1 MEYLKKARR
10 AKPEIAMK
18 ALEYINLGYQRLL
31 TFECPGGG
39 FDWMGNPPANQILS
53 AWGLLEFVDMAKVY
67 EIDKRIIERTKKWLL
82 SKQNKDGSWLE
93 KRTSWTWSGV
103 KGKLVQTAYISW
115 ALLEAG
121 YKGKQIDKAIKFIKE
136 SLDDANDN
144 PYVLGLIANA
154 LALYN
159 PKDEDL
165 DIVLSNLDDIK
176 TEDTETGVC
185 YWKMLTETLYY
196 AKGRA
201 AEVEAT
207 SLITL
212 AMIKANKFHSTVNKA
227 LGFLVKSKDARG
239 TWGSTQATILALK
252 TLVCAM
258 SGQRPKGD
266 IKIKVKL
273 NGKEET
279 IIVKQDQ
286 WDVMQVIDFKQ
297 HTKQGENI
305 LKIEMQGKGNLMYQ
319 VVGRYFLPWELV
331 EEKEEKEAISFKIE
345 YDRTKLTLKDLLG
358 VKVWMKYNEQKP
370 TYMVIIDL
378 GIPAG
383 FQVIPDAFD
392 KLVSE
397 KVIEKYT
404 LTGRQIIL
412 YFGSIKPGQEVEFSY
427 QMKAKYPIKVKTPVS
442 QVYEYYSPQNRT
454 KTRPVELTVTE

>member
-67 EIDKRIIERTKKWLL
+67 EIDERIIKRTKKWLL

-93 KRTSWTWSGV
+93 KRTSWTWRGV

-136 SLDDANDN
+136 NLDDANDN

-176 TEDTETGVC
+176 TKDTETNVC
-185 YWKMLTETLYY
+185 YWQMPSETLYF
-196 AKGRA
+196 AKGKA

-207 SLITL
+207 SLIAL

-258 SGQRPKGD
+258 SGQKPEGD
-266 IKIKVKL
+266 IKIKVTL
-273 NGKEET
+273 NGKQET
-279 IIVKQDQ
+279 IIVKEDQ
-286 WDVMQVIDFKQ
+286 WDVMQVIDFKNR
-297 HTKQGENI
+297 TKAGKNV
-305 LKIEMQGKGNLMYQ
+305 LKIEAEGKGNLMYQ
-319 VVGRYFLPWELV
+319 VVGRYFIPWELV
-331 EEKEEKEAISFKIE
+331 EEKEKKEVLSFKIE

-358 VKVWMKYNEQKP
+358 VKVTMKYNGDMP

-383 FQVIPDAFD
+383 FKVIPDSFNQ
-392 KLVSE
+392 LVKN
-397 KVIEKYT
+397 KVIQRYS
-404 LTGRQIIL
+404 LTGRQVIL
-412 YFGSIKPGQEVEFSY
+412 YFGEIKPGQVVTFKY
-427 QMKAKYPIKVKTPVS
+427 QLRAKYPIKVKTPVS
-442 QVYEYYSPQNRT
+442 QAYEYYTPENRT
-454 KTRPVELTVTE
+454 RTKPVEIEVTR